1 MREYEVFYRARGN
14 KDANVTSTTMTCNS
28 KAEARKGFEEWDN
41 AGKEW
46 TIVKIERVDAQR
58 QDPSGDG
65 YTTEGSKHE
74 KVGGCMGYIIVG
86 DKGGVNG
93 CVIDCGFYTREDAEY
108 RLRQIMECRSLQDE
122 IINIEYDDIRIERED
137 L

>member
-28 KAEARKGFEEWDN
+28 KTEARKGFEEWDN

-58 QDPSGDG
+58 QDPSGGG
-65 YTTEGSKHE
+65 YTTAKSKHE
-74 KVGGCMGYIIVG
+74 MVGG
-86 DKGGVNG
+86 
-93 CVIDCGFYTREDAEY
+93 
-108 RLRQIMECRSLQDE
+108 
-122 IINIEYDDIRIERED
+122 
-137 L
+137 